1 MIPIK
6 FGTDGWR
13 AIIAQE
19 YTLDNLS
26 RVSDATARWMVS
38 KGMSKVV
45 IGHDTRFGGKMFADR
60 AAEICLSH
68 GLTVYLG

>member
-68 GLTVYLG
+68 